1 MAVHRLRAAEIAN
14 LEESLGAAAL
24 DESGAAG
31 GDAMTG
37 CSGRFDWLL
46 DFNEIKDCIVPAM
59 RQSVADPE
67 TVVRA
72 PNAESTALTQL
83 AGARMRQL
91 DTVAHVGAA
100 WLYQGLQRRYRRTHH
115 RVHEAAAPRD
125 AMGSF

>member
-1 MAVHRLRAAEIAN
+1 MAEHGLRAAQIAN

-24 DESGAAG
+24 DESGTAG
-31 GDAMTG
+31 GDVI
-37 CSGRFDWLL
+37 SGRFDWLL
-46 DFNEIKDCIVPAM
+46 DFDEIKECIVPAM

-67 TVVRA
+67 TVVHA
-72 PNAESTALTQL
+72 PNAESTALIQL

-100 WLYQGLQRRYRRTHH
+100 WLYQGLQRRYRRTNH